1 MGDVCIS
8 ISATD
13 EVLNCKDTVASFATV
28 LSGCLVSMADHK
40 VTNHLMA
47 CHGHVGDINTHMHRQ
62 REIVLSYTLTIRLFG
77 AEIPL

>member
-47 CHGHVGDINTHMHRQ
+47 CHGHVDDI
-62 REIVLSYTLTIRLFG
+62 IRTCTGKEKSCFHIL
-77 AEIPL
+77 LR